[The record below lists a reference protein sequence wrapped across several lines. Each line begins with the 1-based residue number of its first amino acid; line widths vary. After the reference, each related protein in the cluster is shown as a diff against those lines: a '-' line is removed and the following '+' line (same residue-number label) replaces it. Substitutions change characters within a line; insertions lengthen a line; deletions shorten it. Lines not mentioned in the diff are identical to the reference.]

1 MRKGEYH
8 KSAAI
13 HICGYNGRRYMENL
27 AGKWNGTPY
36 PEMILTLPEIDIQL
50 KGIRGWLL
58 QTKDKQVVF
67 FDIQPACEVP
77 SHSHCDQWGF
87 VVEGEM
93 RLVIGGKSK
102 VYRKGDWYFI
112 PEGVVHSAIFLTK
125 VNAIDIFD
133 DPKRYR
139 IKREQIEK

>member
-1 MRKGEYH
+1 
-8 KSAAI
+8 
-13 HICGYNGRRYMENL
+13 
-27 AGKWNGTPY
+27 
-36 PEMILTLPEIDIQL
+36 
-50 KGIRGWLL
+50 
-58 QTKDKQVVF
+58 
-67 FDIQPACEVP
+67 
-77 SHSHCDQWGF
+77 
-87 VVEGEM
+87 VEGEM
-93 RLVIGGKSK
+93 RLVIGGKSR

>member
-1 MRKGEYH
+1 
-8 KSAAI
+8 
-13 HICGYNGRRYMENL
+13 MEKL
-27 AGKWNGTPY
+27 TKKWNGTPY
-36 PEMILTLPEIDIQL
+36 PEMIRTLPEIDIQL

-58 QTKDKQVVF
+58 QAKDKQIVF

-77 SHSHCDQWGF
+77 PHSHCNQWGF

-93 RLVIGGKSK
+93 RLVIGGKSG

-112 PEGVVHSAIFLTK
+112 SEGVVHSATFLTK

-133 DPKRYR
+133 DSKRYR
-139 IKREQIEK
+139 IKRKQNEK